1 MKNQLKRIRKRKVKR
16 IRKSNLMPSKKNKD
30 KKKMEL
36 NKIDQIVKEIREQ
49 FDESILFSLKD
60 KSAISIPV
68 YSTGIMSIDSI
79 LGVNGVPKGRIVEIY
94 GPESQGKCL
103 TKDTYI
109 SNPNGLLTLEEI
121 FNDNGVNPSCTSK
134 IVEKK
139 VILQNKEGNE
149 ESTTNFTCNNRR
161 KVIKITTKKGWT
173 QTGTYNQPILIINKY
188 GFIEWKILSKI
199 KNGDNICIQR
209 KLLFGNKNYDAD
221 EMYMLG
227 LLIADGYMNKD
238 CGIEVTN
245 DDPDIKNFI
254 ITKLPKLLGVNYK
267 DYKNND
273 KGSIN
278 YHFNG
283 KKIVDDFH
291 KKYGYKRMKSCN
303 KNVSKY
309 IREGN
314 KNSIAWFLAGYFDSE
329 SYAAIDNNA
338 IEVSSASYELLFQI
352 KLLLQGFGI
361 ISSLSKVKEKNYPD
375 NDYWRLCI
383 YGDEKMKFVEN
394 IPTLSEKVRKRY
406 DIIKNKV
413 KILKQNQDNLPNV
426 NKLLRKMKD
435 IGNTI
440 TANLISDCKN
450 VELTYNKLNVLLEN
464 DYLRYT
470 NPIFYNYLVYLHD
483 MNYYYDSVE
492 EIEYL
497 KPVPTFDFA
506 MEKSSSFIGNGIVTH
521 NTTLALHIIAEIQ
534 KNGGLAAFIDAEHA
548 LDVNYAR
555 KIGVDI
561 ENLLIAQPD
570 YGEQALD
577 IVKVLV
583 KTNKM
588 AVIVVDSVSALVPKE
603 ELEATMEKASI
614 ALQARMM
621 SKHLRQITSALG
633 KNSITSLIF
642 INQVRERVG
651 IMFGNPEDTTGGRA
665 LKFYSTIRIDVRK
678 RGQSRRIVKKGDSPE
693 AIKCHIR
700 VVKNKVAPP
709 FQECDFEII
718 FGKGIDKIG
727 DIITHAVKLNIIKK
741 GDRGLYTYKEEKF
754 HGENR
759 MMKYFEK
766 DEHFRKLKNR
776 ILKKLKGE

>member
-1 MKNQLKRIRKRKVKR
+1 
-16 IRKSNLMPSKKNKD
+16 MPSKKNKD

-94 GPESQGKCL
+94 GPESQGK
-103 TKDTYI
+103 
-109 SNPNGLLTLEEI
+109 
-121 FNDNGVNPSCTSK
+121 
-134 IVEKK
+134 
-139 VILQNKEGNE
+139 
-149 ESTTNFTCNNRR
+149 
-161 KVIKITTKKGWT
+161 
-173 QTGTYNQPILIINKY
+173 
-188 GFIEWKILSKI
+188 
-199 KNGDNICIQR
+199 
-209 KLLFGNKNYDAD
+209 
-221 EMYMLG
+221 
-227 LLIADGYMNKD
+227 
-238 CGIEVTN
+238 
-245 DDPDIKNFI
+245 
-254 ITKLPKLLGVNYK
+254 
-267 DYKNND
+267 
-273 KGSIN
+273 
-278 YHFNG
+278 
-283 KKIVDDFH
+283 
-291 KKYGYKRMKSCN
+291 
-303 KNVSKY
+303 
-309 IREGN
+309 
-314 KNSIAWFLAGYFDSE
+314 
-329 SYAAIDNNA
+329 
-338 IEVSSASYELLFQI
+338 
-352 KLLLQGFGI
+352 
-361 ISSLSKVKEKNYPD
+361 
-375 NDYWRLCI
+375 
-383 YGDEKMKFVEN
+383 
-394 IPTLSEKVRKRY
+394 
-406 DIIKNKV
+406 
-413 KILKQNQDNLPNV
+413 
-426 NKLLRKMKD
+426 
-435 IGNTI
+435 
-440 TANLISDCKN
+440 
-450 VELTYNKLNVLLEN
+450 
-464 DYLRYT
+464 
-470 NPIFYNYLVYLHD
+470 
-483 MNYYYDSVE
+483 
-492 EIEYL
+492 
-497 KPVPTFDFA
+497 
-506 MEKSSSFIGNGIVTH
+506 
-521 NTTLALHIIAEIQ
+521 TTLALHIIAEIQ

-776 ILKKLKGE
+776 ILKKLKGEWNG